1 MLKYSN
7 DTLVALWND
16 FRNGSSTAFS
26 SIIKWYYKD
35 LFRYGCKFTQD
46 EHLVK
51 DCIQNVFLSL
61 WKNHATIGE
70 TEHVKFYLLTCLRR
84 DIAKELK
91 KGKTEISYDNFS
103 SESFFDLGLNA
114 ENRLVDREKSV
125 ELAKKIKETLKS
137 LSKRQQEIIYLR
149 FYMNADADKIA
160 EIMEINHQSVYNLL
174 HDALK
179 KLKTVSEKFIIC
191 LMFLL
196 TISGL

>member
-1 MLKYSN
+1 MLNYAN
-7 DTLVALWND
+7 DTIVALWND

-35 LFRYGCKFTQD
+35 LFKYGCKFTHD

-84 DIAKELK
+84 DIAKELTK
-91 KGKTEISYDNFS
+91 NKIEISYDNFS
-103 SESFFDLGLNA
+103 AESFFDLGLNA
-114 ENRLVDREKSV
+114 ENRLVDKEKSL
-125 ELAKKIKETLKS
+125 ELAKKIKGTLKA
-137 LSKRQQEIIYLR
+137 LSKRQQEIVYLR

-174 HDALK
+174 YDALK
-179 KLKTVSEKFIIC
+179 KLRAISEKLIIC
-191 LMFLL
+191 LLLLL
-196 TISGL
+196 TII